1 MTESKVDASLFANY
15 VPLNALRPESQAD
28 LARKSVVSTA
38 RAGDS
43 LFKLGDSADRAL
55 FLMSGALQ
63 LKDGDGKV
71 VSTIRAGEPSAMHR
85 IAHQS
90 PRRVTAQCATDV
102 RYLAIDAGLLDVMLT
117 WDQTGSFEVGELV
130 AGETETGGDED
141 WMTRLLQMRTFQL
154 VPPSN
159 LQAMFMRM
167 QEVQVEPGQVIVRQ
181 NDAGDYFYVVM
192 SGRFIVTREQPNQKP
207 VRLAE
212 LETGA
217 CFGEEA
223 LISETRRNATVTA
236 LVRGKLMRLS
246 KDDFRTLLNDPL
258 QNAPY
263 DQAVVDQHHA
273 NRARR
278 RYVGFDPGISQR
290 RLGQRHVR
298 AQATPT
304 SCKFPSSVSRSTGFM
319 TYSSAPASIA
329 ARIWSMLFSVVQ
341 KTTRGRSSI
350 PKSRSLKAPR
360 NSIPLITGMFQS
372 SRITSGR
379 LARQKVSASCPSAA
393 SSTEKDMLSR
403 ICRATLRMTLLS
415 STTRQDFD
423 IKLTP
428 RPPGNIAM
436 LRRRRVQHVN
446 RRPESCRL

>member
-258 QNAPY
+258 SRRIGA
-263 DQAVVDQHHA
+263 DEATAMVEGGK
-273 NRARR
+273 ARWLDVRLPSEFQRGSLPGTLNLPLYMLRMKLGQLDAQQTWIACCDTGR
-278 RYVGFDPGISQR
+278 RSSVAAFILTQKGFDAYVLDGGI
-290 RLGQRHVR
+290 
-298 AQATPT
+298 
-304 SCKFPSSVSRSTGFM
+304 
-319 TYSSAPASIA
+319 PASN
-329 ARIWSMLFSVVQ
+329 
-341 KTTRGRSSI
+341 RGDG
-350 PKSRSLKAPR
+350 A
-360 NSIPLITGMFQS
+360 
-372 SRITSGR
+372 
-379 LARQKVSASCPSAA
+379 
-393 SSTEKDMLSR
+393 
-403 ICRATLRMTLLS
+403 
-415 STTRQDFD
+415 
-423 IKLTP
+423 
-428 RPPGNIAM
+428 
-436 LRRRRVQHVN
+436 
-446 RRPESCRL
+446 